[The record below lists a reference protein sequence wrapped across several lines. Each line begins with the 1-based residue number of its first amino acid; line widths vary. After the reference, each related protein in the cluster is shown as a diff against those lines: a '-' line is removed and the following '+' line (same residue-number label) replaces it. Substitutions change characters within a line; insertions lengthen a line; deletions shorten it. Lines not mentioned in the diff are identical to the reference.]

1 MKKHLL
7 IAVLFIA
14 ATQVSQAQ
22 TPIKAGT
29 VQLGGSIGYSRQSSD
44 GSYTFSDGSGAINLT
59 SQHAVS
65 NYFTIN
71 PSAGYFLADNLAV
84 GISAGYT
91 TNKVVFTYGN
101 GGHIKGTSK
110 AGNMYWG
117 AFLQYYRMFT
127 DQFGVSGTLSAGY
140 NHSTQRYATNSI
152 NSYGGADNGF
162 VGALTPSLVFFPI
175 PKFSLGA
182 SIGSVGYTR
191 TKMEQEAGVNSAPLI
206 NSSFGANFG
215 LNSLAFSGTYYF
227 GALVTTYQSITIAL
241 AI

>member
-22 TPIKAGT
+22 TSIKAGT
-29 VQLGGSIGYSRQSSD
+29 VQLGGSIGYSHQSVD
-44 GSYTFSDGSGAINLT
+44 HTFSDGLGAINLT

-101 GGHIKGTSK
+101 GSSNIKGTSK

-117 AFLQYYRMFT
+117 LFYNTTGCLLTSSGYPAHSVRDTTTLLSGMPLT
-127 DQFGVSGTLSAGY
+127 VSTPMAG
-140 NHSTQRYATNSI
+140 RI
-152 NSYGGADNGF
+152 M
-162 VGALTPSLVFFPI
+162 VL
-175 PKFSLGA
+175 
-182 SIGSVGYTR
+182 
-191 TKMEQEAGVNSAPLI
+191 
-206 NSSFGANFG
+206 
-215 LNSLAFSGTYYF
+215 
-227 GALVTTYQSITIAL
+227 
-241 AI
+241 